1 MRRAAADPRP
11 EAGQVVRRRR
21 RSTGRT
27 ERTGNGGQP
36 GRLGILFTKTGFR
49 VDRTGGEPEDP
60 YEAKLKKRML
70 EDPYGAVYALGFEER
85 DAARKEAAPL
95 SFLRKAVEEFVQTL
109 TDIPEL
115 EIAREEVR
123 VVPSEETIEDLL
135 LAVPFGIGTEYIDS
149 KWIRR
154 FFDRLREVYAREICD
169 YAGTVQLYLT
179 EKSQQLRVPERVFF
193 HLVENRKAETEL
205 PFAFLA
211 TYATRDENNI
221 VRHMPLSYAL
231 EEYKHDRQKLVAL
244 LACLNGAAEVSPLV
258 SGFMETGEMFHALR
272 LTAEEAYAFLKDVEA
287 IEAAGILC
295 RVPNWWKRGS
305 AQISMNVK
313 LGEKKPSLLGFD
325 SLVSMQPELTA
336 NGTVLTAAEIR
347 RLLAQ
352 TEGLAFLKGK
362 WVVVDHARLA
372 QLLDQMEHYEGSI
385 TLLEA
390 LRMEAGI
397 GENEDID
404 IGPKITNGKWLGT
417 LFQKLRQP
425 AGLRGQRV
433 PATVNAELRP
443 YQKTGYNWLLY
454 MQDIGF
460 GACLADDMGLG
471 KTLQVL
477 TWLDSL
483 RKQEP
488 EAKVLLVVPASLL
501 GNWQKEAAKFTP
513 GIELQILH
521 GIPGDA
527 MKKLAANPLFLN
539 ITTYGMVNRL
549 TPLQE
554 REWTAVI
561 LDEAQA
567 IKNPGTRQ
575 TRAIKKLHAAHRVA
589 MTGTPIENDLTNL
602 WSLFDFLNK
611 GLLGTSDEFRDFS
624 RHLEESPEGYQK
636 LKNMVAPFILRRVK
650 TDKSI
655 IADLPDKLETVD
667 YTSLSKKQIVLYRKQ
682 VKELEEMIERVQGI
696 QRRGVVLAAITKLKQ
711 ICNHPDQFLG
721 QSAYDPEESG
731 KFAML
736 REICETIYEKRERV
750 LVFTQYREITE
761 YLAKY
766 LEQIF
771 HARGLVL
778 HGGTRVK
785 RRQEM
790 VEEFNGEEYV
800 PFMVLSVKAGGTGLN
815 LTGANHV
822 IHFDRWW
829 NPAVENQATDRAF
842 RIGQQKDVIVHKLVC
857 TGTIEERIDT
867 LINSK
872 KELAENV
879 IGAGGEN
886 WITELGDREIL
897 DLMRLEI

>member
-1 MRRAAADPRP
+1 MAVSRRVSVRPRAGTAAKA
-11 EAGQVVRRRR
+11 
-21 RSTGRT
+21 
-27 ERTGNGGQP
+27 QP
-36 GRLGILFTKTGFR
+36 GRLTILFTKTGFR
-49 VDRTGGEPEDP
+49 VDRTGADP
-60 YEAKLKKRML
+60 QDQYEAALKKRFL
-70 EDPYGAVYALGFEER
+70 EDPYGTLYAVGFEEKKSGG
-85 DAARKEAAPL
+85 KETASVA
-95 SFLRKAVEEFVQTL
+95 FLRQAAEEFVRTL

-123 VVPSEETIEDLL
+123 VLPSEETEEALL
-135 LAVPFGIGTEYIDS
+135 AAVPFGIGTEHITPA
-149 KWIRR
+149 WIRGV
-154 FFDRLREVYAREICD
+154 FARLNEVFAREIAA
-169 YAGTVQLYLT
+169 YEGTVQLYLT

-193 HLVENRKAETEL
+193 HLVENRQDESGRY

-211 TYATRDENNI
+211 TYATRDENNV

-231 EEYKHDRQKLVAL
+231 TEYKHDREKLVAL
-244 LACLNGAAEVSPLV
+244 LSCLNGAAEVSPLV
-258 SGFMETGEMFHALR
+258 SGFMESGEMFHPLGLSGA
-272 LTAEEAYAFLKDVEA
+272 EAYAFLKDVQA
-287 IEAAGILC
+287 IEEAGILC

-305 AQISMNVK
+305 AQISMQVK
-313 LGEKKPSLLGFD
+313 LGDKKPSLLGFD
-325 SLVSMQPELTA
+325 SLVSMQPELVA
-336 NGTVLTAAEIR
+336 NGEALTAAEIR
-347 RLLAQ
+347 KLLAQ

-362 WVVVDHARLA
+362 WVVVDHARL
-372 QLLDQMEHYEGSI
+372 E
-385 TLLEA
+385 TLLEQMEKYDGTLSLMEA
-390 LRMEAGI
+390 LRLETGI
-397 GENEDID
+397 GEKEDID

-433 PATVNAELRP
+433 PATVKAQLRP
-443 YQKTGYNWLLY
+443 YQKTGYNWLMY

-477 TWLDSL
+477 AWLDRL
-483 RKQEP
+483 RKTQP

-513 GIELQILH
+513 GVELQTLH
-521 GIPGDA
+521 GMTGA
-527 MKKLAANPLFLN
+527 VMNELAQDPPFLT

-549 TPLQE
+549 AALQE
-554 REWTAVI
+554 RDWTAVI

-567 IKNPGTRQ
+567 IKNPGTKQ
-575 TRAIKKLHAAHRVA
+575 TRAIKKLRAAQRVA

-624 RHLEESPEGYQK
+624 KNLEDNPEGYQK
-636 LKNMVAPFILRRVK
+636 LKNMVSPFILRRVK

-655 IADLPDKLETVD
+655 ISDLPDKLETVD
-667 YTSLSKKQIVLYRKQ
+667 YISLSKKQIVLYRKQ
-682 VKELEEMIERVQGI
+682 VKELEDKIKDAEGI
-696 QRRGVVLAAITKLKQ
+696 QRRGIVLSAIMKLKQ

-721 QSAYDPEESG
+721 QETYDPQESG

-736 REICETIYEKRERV
+736 RDICETIYEKRERV

-761 YLAKY
+761 YLARY

-771 HARGLVL
+771 HAKGLVL

-800 PFMVLSVKAGGTGLN
+800 PFMILSVKAGGTGLN

-842 RIGQQKDVIVHKLVC
+842 RIGQKKDVIVHKLVC

-886 WITELGDREIL
+886 WITELGDKELL